1 MKTYGLL
8 SAGNVQLHFI
18 AVSPA
23 AAPSPITYTTF
34 LISFAVREHFFRE
47 RALTQLTE
55 GCGCKGNFIVA
66 ISAFSALKDTPGGS
80 MCPRPRRQL
89 NLCLAGA
96 SWRRGGGCR
105 HPAPSDGHTASCSTA
120 PGCIYAQCVYYAHFN
135 KVLLIYP
142 QTGQMLSHY
151 YRQNVA

>member
-66 ISAFSALKDTPGGS
+66 ISAFLALKDTPGGS
-80 MCPRPRRQL
+80 MRPRPRRQL
-89 NLCLAGA
+89 NLCLAEA
-96 SWRRGGGCR
+96 SWRRGGGAAGTR
-105 HPAPSDGHTASCSTA
+105 PHLMGTQHRAP
-120 PGCIYAQCVYYAHFN
+120 Q
-135 KVLLIYP
+135 LLAVF
-142 QTGQMLSHY
+142 MLNAYTMHILIKCF
-151 YRQNVA
+151 